1 MNSLLLF
8 LVRLLDFYTLIVFF
22 YVVVSWLFH
31 FNILNSQNVFLWKV
45 FESFKKLT
53 DPPLNYIRRY
63 LPNFGGIDISPVLLI
78 LLIYLFKDF
87 SDLKLF
93 PIRGRISSPLNIL
106 FAGRWKKYIEKTNFN
121 MFLDKFFSDDKNVK
135 QISLNIDVVISFL
148 HMLLGGLDKL
158 LPVLLLTKLE
168 QFVFLF
174 I

>member
-31 FNILNSQNVFLWKV
+31 FNILNSQNVFLWRV

-78 LLIYLFKDF
+78 LIIYLFKD
-87 SDLKLF
+87 LLIEYW
-93 PIRGRISSPLNIL
+93 PRG
-106 FAGRWKKYIEKTNFN
+106 
-121 MFLDKFFSDDKNVK
+121 
-135 QISLNIDVVISFL
+135 Q
-148 HMLLGGLDKL
+148 
-158 LPVLLLTKLE
+158 
-168 QFVFLF
+168 
-174 I
+174 

>member
-31 FNILNSQNVFLWKV
+31 FNILNSQNVFLWRI

-78 LLIYLFKDF
+78 LLIYLFKD
-87 SDLKLF
+87 LLIEYW
-93 PIRGRISSPLNIL
+93 PRG
-106 FAGRWKKYIEKTNFN
+106 
-121 MFLDKFFSDDKNVK
+121 
-135 QISLNIDVVISFL
+135 Q
-148 HMLLGGLDKL
+148 
-158 LPVLLLTKLE
+158 
-168 QFVFLF
+168 
-174 I
+174 

>member
-1 MNSLLLF
+1 VNSLLLF

-78 LLIYLFKDF
+78 LLIYLFKD
-87 SDLKLF
+87 LLIEYW
-93 PIRGRISSPLNIL
+93 PRG
-106 FAGRWKKYIEKTNFN
+106 
-121 MFLDKFFSDDKNVK
+121 
-135 QISLNIDVVISFL
+135 Q
-148 HMLLGGLDKL
+148 
-158 LPVLLLTKLE
+158 
-168 QFVFLF
+168 
-174 I
+174 

>member
-8 LVRLLDFYTLIVFF
+8 LVRLLGFYTLIVFF

-78 LLIYLFKDF
+78 LLIYLFKD
-87 SDLKLF
+87 LLIEYW
-93 PIRGRISSPLNIL
+93 PRG
-106 FAGRWKKYIEKTNFN
+106 
-121 MFLDKFFSDDKNVK
+121 
-135 QISLNIDVVISFL
+135 Q
-148 HMLLGGLDKL
+148 
-158 LPVLLLTKLE
+158 
-168 QFVFLF
+168 
-174 I
+174 

>member
-78 LLIYLFKDF
+78 LLIYLFKD
-87 SDLKLF
+87 LL
-93 PIRGRISSPLNIL
+93 
-106 FAGRWKKYIEKTNFN
+106 IEYWPKG
-121 MFLDKFFSDDKNVK
+121 
-135 QISLNIDVVISFL
+135 Q
-148 HMLLGGLDKL
+148 
-158 LPVLLLTKLE
+158 
-168 QFVFLF
+168 
-174 I
+174 

>member
-31 FNILNSQNVFLWKV
+31 FNILNSQNVFLWRV

-78 LLIYLFKDF
+78 LLIYLFKD
-87 SDLKLF
+87 LLIEYW
-93 PIRGRISSPLNIL
+93 PRG
-106 FAGRWKKYIEKTNFN
+106 
-121 MFLDKFFSDDKNVK
+121 
-135 QISLNIDVVISFL
+135 Q
-148 HMLLGGLDKL
+148 
-158 LPVLLLTKLE
+158 
-168 QFVFLF
+168 
-174 I
+174 